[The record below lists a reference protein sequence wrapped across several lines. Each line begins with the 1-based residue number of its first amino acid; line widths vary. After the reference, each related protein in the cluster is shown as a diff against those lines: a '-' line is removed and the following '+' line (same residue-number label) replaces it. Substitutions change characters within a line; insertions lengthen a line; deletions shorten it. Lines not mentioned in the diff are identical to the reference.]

1 MALVLSVHKIP
12 LVKKP
17 LLKIS
22 LVIILGILANTAFS
36 QTLNTPNVDSRL
48 YLGDA
53 NNQPLIVGLGGS
65 EGGNA
70 WASDRWK
77 ATRDKFVGK
86 GYAFLAIGYF
96 GAKGTPEK
104 LDRISIDQIHQAIL
118 EAAKNPKIDKQKIAI
133 IGGSRG
139 ADLALLLAS
148 YYKDIKCVVGLLPS
162 HVAFPANAGDF
173 STSAWM
179 FKGKPLAF
187 VPVSEGAVPS
197 IMKGDLRS
205 TFEIMLKDEKA
216 EKEALIKVEK
226 INGPIFLMSAT
237 KDELAPTTEM
247 SDKIVSRLKKK
258 NFKHYFEHLLIEGGH
273 AEPLKHF
280 DKVFV
285 FMERY
290 FPV

>member
-1 MALVLSVHKIP
+1 MKKRISKVL
-12 LVKKP
+12 
-17 LLKIS
+17 
-22 LVIILGILANTAFS
+22 LVIILGIISNSVFS

-48 YLGDA
+48 YLGES

-70 WASDRWK
+70 WASNYWK
-77 ATRDKFVGK
+77 ATRDKFISK

-96 GAKGTPEK
+96 GIKGTPEK
-104 LDRISIDQIHQAIL
+104 LDRISIDRIHDAIV
-118 EAAKNPKIDKQKIAI
+118 EATKNPKVNKHKIAV

-162 HVAFPANAGDF
+162 HVVFPANANDF
-173 STSAWM
+173 STSAWT
-179 FKGKPLAF
+179 FKGKQLSF
-187 VPVSEGAVPS
+187 VPVSEEAIPS

-216 EKEALIKVEK
+216 EKKALIKVEK
-226 INGPIFLMSAT
+226 INGPILLISAT
-237 KDELAPTTEM
+237 KDEIAPTTEM
-247 SDKIVSRLKKK
+247 SEKIVSRLKKK
-258 NFKHYFEHLLIEGGH
+258 KFKHYFEHLSIEGSH

-280 DKVFV
+280 DKVFA
-285 FMERY
+285 FIEKY
-290 FPV
+290 FPI